1 MARWIDYNVDERK
14 ALIANVANVKN
25 IEDSAAEKDWWV
37 TAILFAIF
45 QTSIKNYALF
55 KGGTSLS
62 KCWNIINRFSED
74 VDIVLDR
81 SFFLNVKGLSCA
93 KCENNTQIRN
103 LRKQSQDFIFGE
115 FKSELLNHL
124 DKIGLEGVHIL
135 SENEIPD
142 ENGKPKT
149 VPHDKDPSILFVIY
163 PSIYQS
169 NNSYIAPDVKIEISC
184 TSMVEPFEEKLIST
198 LVQQVNAPEY
208 GQNIDNDFTKEIR
221 AISPARTFLEK
232 AFLLC
237 EEFQKD
243 NPRTLRMSRHLYD
256 LEKLSQTMY
265 MEIALSDINHYM
277 AIVRHRERF
286 YHPSYVDYTKLH
298 PNKITFVP
306 PNNIIDAFRRDYKD
320 MCNSFIYEKNPLDFE
335 ELINKI
341 TEIQNAF
348 RKIDVEAGFINV

>member
-14 ALIANVANVKN
+14 ALIANVVNVKN
-25 IEDSAAEKDWWV
+25 IEESAAEKDWWV
-37 TAILFAIF
+37 TVILFAIF
-45 QTSIKNYALF
+45 QTSIQDYALF

-81 SFFLNVKGLSCA
+81 SFFLNVKRLSCA

-103 LRKQSQDFIFGE
+103 LRKRSQDFIFGE
-115 FKSELLNHL
+115 FKSELLYILN
-124 DKIGLEGVHIL
+124 KIGLEGVRIL

-142 ENGKPKT
+142 ENGGFKT
-149 VPHDKDPSILFVIY
+149 VDHDKEPSILFVIY
-163 PSIYQS
+163 PSLYQL
-169 NNSYIAPDVKIEISC
+169 NNSYATPDVKIEISC
-184 TSMVEPFEEKLIST
+184 TSMVEPFEKKLISS
-198 LVQQVNAPEY
+198 LVQQVNAPQY
-208 GQNIDNDFTKEIR
+208 GPDIDKDFTQEIN

-256 LEKLSQTMY
+256 LEKLSQTKY
-265 MEIALSDINHYM
+265 MNMALSNIKHYM

-298 PNKITFVP
+298 PNEITFIP
-306 PNNIIDAFRRDYKD
+306 PKNIIDAFRRDYND
-320 MCNSFIYEKNPLDFE
+320 MCSSFIYEKNPLSFE

-341 TEIQNAF
+341 TKIQNSF
-348 RKIDVEAGFINV
+348 RKIDVEAGFIK